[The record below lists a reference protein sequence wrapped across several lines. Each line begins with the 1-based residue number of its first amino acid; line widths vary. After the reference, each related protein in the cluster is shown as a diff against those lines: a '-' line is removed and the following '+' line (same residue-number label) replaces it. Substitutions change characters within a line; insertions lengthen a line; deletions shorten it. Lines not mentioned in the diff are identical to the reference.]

1 MVMFAV
7 EVGAGKEKHKIRTLE
22 KSLEDEKR
30 RLAAMEMELRD
41 AKKQRGAEQQLSGM
55 RKQSKALQ
63 TMMGTLSS
71 SARKEHAERRE
82 WEDEWRHKF
91 DDFHRQHREM
101 EEALKRRHFQ
111 ELKAL
116 QEDIQRGVRKV
127 AGEVSKSQGRKMPSP
142 RSLKRLQESNM
153 EGLVMMFHKHGQE
166 RLFLANKLAKQVLH
180 HPGGNPGEN
189 LKSISHR
196 CYLREVTFE
205 LELTGETMYLPLGC
219 LQGGSIFPPIAAVER
234 MWHM

>member
-1 MVMFAV
+1 MFAV
-7 EVGAGKEKHKIRTLE
+7 EAGEVGGGREKHKIRTLE

-41 AKKQRGAEQQLSGM
+41 AKKQRGAEQQLTVM
-55 RKQSKALQ
+55 RKQSKMLQ
-63 TMMGTLSS
+63 NMMGTLSS

-82 WEDEWRHKF
+82 WEDEWRQKF
-91 DDFHRQHREM
+91 DDFHRQHRDM

-142 RSLKRLQESNM
+142 RSLKNLQETNM
-153 EGLVMMFHKHGQE
+153 EGLVLLFHKHGQE

-180 HPGGNPGEN
+180 CLRPSN
-189 LKSISHR
+189 HR
-196 CYLREVTFE
+196 YRYLVVSANQS
-205 LELTGETMYLPLGC
+205 MLPPMHSRSAPVVHRWVGAQAYEALASC
-219 LQGGSIFPPIAAVER
+219 S
-234 MWHM
+234 